1 MSNRT
6 ITRAQASIASDGG
19 SMEDSP
25 ETIKEATSTLV
36 KHNLR
41 EATDNSTINIH
52 AALGAIRAIAAG
64 TKVARMKEGLI
75 AAAKIIELLDRQE
88 MNEGIAAAAEKG
100 ARRGAMEEVMDIS
113 ERVSEVM
120 KGVKEVM
127 EEVKK
132 EVNGVMSKVVAEIKE
147 AARAGKAT
155 YTDATQ
161 NGQAAFPTRLASA
174 VDRQNVKARQVV
186 IWQAKGIE
194 EGQYSL
200 TKLSKREI
208 VEKGNLAIEAI
219 NPTTA
224 KPESAAF
231 VAARKLKG
239 GDTVLLM
246 NTAEARRW
254 LCSGNL
260 NRFIEGFDTSLQI
273 RAPMLTVVAEFVPVE
288 FRPDDQGEMQMLE
301 HDAGLEKGSIV
312 EAAYI
317 KPEHR

>member
-6 ITRAQASIASDGG
+6 ITRARASIASDGG
-19 SMEDSP
+19 SMEDGP

-52 AALGAIRAIAAG
+52 TLLGAIRVIAVG
-64 TKVARMKEGLI
+64 MKVARTKEGLI

-88 MNEGIAAAAEKG
+88 MNKGIAAAAQKG
-100 ARRGAMEEVMDIS
+100 ARRGAMEEVTDIS

-147 AARAGKAT
+147 VARAGKAT

-161 NGQAAFPTRLASA
+161 NGQAAFPTRLVSA
-174 VDRQNVKARQVV
+174 VDRHNVKARQVV
-186 IWQAKGIE
+186 IRRAKGIE

-200 TKLSKREI
+200 TKLSEREI
-208 VEKGNLAIEAI
+208 VEKGSLAIEAI
-219 NPTTA
+219 DLTTA

-260 NRFIEGFDTSLQI
+260 DRFIEGFQHILADTGPHAHSGSQV
-273 RAPMLTVVAEFVPVE
+273 RASQVQA
-288 FRPDDQGEMQMLE
+288 R
-301 HDAGLEKGSIV
+301 
-312 EAAYI
+312 
-317 KPEHR
+317 